1 MKMKVTKKSV
11 LNAFGNVYGIP
22 YCDCYQLFR
31 SLDCHMYT
39 AGIYGWNCDIYTV
52 NGVAITTGYR
62 CFGRSINSGV
72 MKKYE
77 KRFQNL
83 KNKNAMKA
91 TEYFEKM
98 IAESESINQ

>member
-98 IAESESINQ
+98 IAESESITK